1 MKRAADD
8 ANGDEKRAKFIS
20 AALDHSEKL
29 ATLEQAMASYDAAE
43 AEAARGGGGAVDETL
58 LNAARESCKAA
69 ADAAAR
75 ARAELLEQVKKCAV
89 VPPFFKVNKSA
100 IVVTEHGHRGLYDEP
115 EGLLA
120 FVRDKFEKQ
129 KMMSLYD
136 RTVGRRPVD
145 VQRIDDP
152 DAETYAKLILL
163 WPHVQGNY
171 VVMYNSADANSRFLD
186 RLVYEYERWCYD
198 RYREGEALPKYVV

>member
-1 MKRAADD
+1 MKRAAADT
-8 ANGDEKRAKFIS
+8 NSNEKRAKYIS
-20 AALDHSEKL
+20 AALELSEKL
-29 ATLEQAMASYDAAE
+29 AAQEAATAAYDAAE
-43 AEAARGGGGAVDETL
+43 AAAVGTGGAVGDH
-58 LNAARESCKAA
+58 AALSTAKESCKAA
-69 ADAAAR
+69 TDAAVR
-75 ARAELLEQVKKCAV
+75 AHAELLEQVKKCAV

-100 IVVTEHGHRGLYDEP
+100 VVVTEHGHSGLYNGP

-136 RTVGRRPVD
+136 RTVGRRAVD

-163 WPHVQGNY
+163 WPHVKADY
-171 VVMYNSADANSRFLD
+171 VIMYNGADANTRFLD

-198 RYREGEALPKYVV
+198 RYGEGEPTPEYVA